1 MRTRVYI
8 DGFSLY
14 YGFFKGEKGVGREHL
29 KWLDLRKLAESLVP
43 DATITSVFYFTAR
56 VGDTPTDRSRAS
68 RQDTYIRALRLH
80 ARIKVIEGRFQTAK
94 REGVLVKPGDNEH
107 STRMVLIRQEKG
119 SDVALA
125 SRLLLDSFRG
135 NFDQAVVITNDSD
148 YCEPFR
154 IVREELGQRIL
165 LYSPDVTVS
174 KRLAAVSD
182 FARPL
187 DVKLLG
193 SCQLPDSIHLDNGHI
208 LTRPT
213 AWTLPCDGEV

>member
-29 KWLDLRKLAESLVP
+29 KWLNLRLLAEALVP
-43 DATITSVFYFTAR
+43 DSSVDTVMYFTAR
-56 VGDTPTDRSRAS
+56 VGDTPTNRSRAS

-80 ARIKVIEGRFQTAK
+80 AQVEVIEGRFQTAK
-94 REGVLVKPGDNEH
+94 REGILVKPGDGEQAI
-107 STRMVLIRQEKG
+107 RMVLIRQEKG
-119 SDVALA
+119 ADVALA
-125 SRLLLDSFRG
+125 SRLLHDSFRG
-135 NFDQAVVITNDSD
+135 RFDQAIVITNDSD

-154 IVREELGQRIL
+154 IAREELGRRIL
-165 LYSPDVTVS
+165 LYSPDITVS

-187 DVKLLG
+187 DIRLLE
-193 SCQLPDSIHLDNGHI
+193 SCQLPDSILLENGHV
-208 LTRPT
+208 LTRPP
-213 AWTLPCDGEV
+213 AWTLPTGDEG